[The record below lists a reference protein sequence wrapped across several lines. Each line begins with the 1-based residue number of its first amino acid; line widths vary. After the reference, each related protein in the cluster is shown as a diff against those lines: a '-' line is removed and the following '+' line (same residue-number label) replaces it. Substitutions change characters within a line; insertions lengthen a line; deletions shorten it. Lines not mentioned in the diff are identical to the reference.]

1 MRRRRTY
8 TQRRTYV
15 RRIKKGRTRGK
26 GLPQLYNNKLYLG
39 KKPQKG
45 YGAISKILS
54 RLISIVGQVVSEL
67 IGI

>member
-1 MRRRRTY
+1 MRWRRTY
-8 TQRRTYV
+8 TQRRTYG

-26 GLPQLYNNKLYLG
+26 GLPYVYNNKVYLG

-45 YGAISKILS
+45 SGAISKILS
-54 RLISIVGQVVSEL
+54 RLIPIVRPVVSEL

>member
-1 MRRRRTY
+1 MRWRRTY

-26 GLPQLYNNKLYLG
+26 GLPYVYNNKVYLG
-39 KKPQKG
+39 KKPQIG
-45 YGAISKILS
+45 SGAISKVLS
-54 RLISIVGQVVSEL
+54 RLIPIVGPVVSEL